1 MNLVKN
7 KINNDHKIFLLIF
20 FITFSIFLFTSHGH
34 RYTPDEYITFDQA
47 NRMLNHIPIPNFIPG
62 VTRDNILNLDSSS
75 VWPICHNAILC
86 SPALIGYA
94 TSYIPFIFIEQN
106 FHLIPHLVL
115 SDNDFNDRFYIG
127 WRNSL
132 TNEEIFT
139 YLFYGPLIAA
149 LSVGTFYCLIRTYSC
164 SRKTSVIV
172 SFLYGFG
179 TLIWAYSDT
188 ALNAVPASLFLL
200 LGMLF
205 FRKFS
210 NNKSMVNLVF
220 CGLSLGYG
228 MTIRYELVFFIVILL
243 ISLIINLKK
252 DHNAFPLIGF
262 IIPIIFFGCLLMTV
276 NLVRFG
282 SPFEFGYDNED
293 GFIAGHTTPPQIGIF
308 GILFSPGAGIFL
320 FSPIIL
326 TMFISFYDFYKK
338 EKRDLAINLSFFA
351 CFLVFFGTYHAWHG
365 FVGWGD
371 RYMVPVMG
379 LLILPLGISLEK
391 RRNKL
396 FKTLVIVFGSIG
408 TFFNFAWLIQDVPW
422 FVWGLMGGN
431 RGLYALGH
439 LGHYDLG
446 INPTVIWTFQHSQLT
461 NAIYLMFSHLQVDL
475 FLFKV
480 MGPLLMFS
488 ILATIIIPLSICLI
502 HILRTD
508 SVKTSF
514 KESKTST

>member
-1 MNLVKN
+1 MNISKN
-7 KINNDHKIFLLIF
+7 KISKDHRIFLMIF
-20 FITFSIFLFTSHGH
+20 FITFTIFAFTSHGH
-34 RYTPDEYITFDQA
+34 RYTPDEYVTFDQA
-47 NRMLNHIPIPNFIPG
+47 NRILNHIPLPNFVVG
-62 VTRDNILNLDSSS
+62 VTRDDILGLDSTS
-75 VWPICHNAILC
+75 VKPICHDAVLC

-94 TSYIPFIFIEQN
+94 SSYIPFIFIEQN
-106 FHLIPHLVL
+106 FHIIPHLEL
-115 SDNDFNDRFYIG
+115 SHNDFDDTSYIS

-139 YLFYGPLIAA
+139 YLFYGPFIAA

-164 SRKTSVIV
+164 NRKTSVIV
-172 SFLYGFG
+172 SFLYGFS

-210 NNKSMVNLVF
+210 NNKSIVNLVF

-228 MTIRYELVFFIVILL
+228 MTVRYELVFFVAILL

-252 DHNAFPLIGF
+252 DRNVLPLMSF
-262 IIPIIFFGCLLMTV
+262 IIPIILFGSILMAV
-276 NLVRFG
+276 NLIRFD
-282 SPFEFGYDNED
+282 SPFEFGYGSED

-338 EKRDLAINLSFFA
+338 EKRDFTIILSFFA

-391 RRNKL
+391 RRHDL
-396 FKTLVIVFGSIG
+396 FKIPVIIFGSIG
-408 TFFNFAWLIQDVPW
+408 AFFNFTWLIQDVPW

-431 RGLYALGH
+431 RGLYALGN
-439 LGHYDLG
+439 LGHFDID
-446 INPTVIWTFQHSQLT
+446 INPVVIWTFQYSQLT
-461 NAIYLMFSHLQVDL
+461 NAIYLMFSHLQIDL

-480 MGPLLMFS
+480 IGPLLMFF
-488 ILATIIIPLSICLI
+488 ILASIIIPLSIYLI
-502 HILRTD
+502 YILRTD
-508 SVKTSF
+508 NAKTSF
-514 KESKTST
+514 KESKSTT